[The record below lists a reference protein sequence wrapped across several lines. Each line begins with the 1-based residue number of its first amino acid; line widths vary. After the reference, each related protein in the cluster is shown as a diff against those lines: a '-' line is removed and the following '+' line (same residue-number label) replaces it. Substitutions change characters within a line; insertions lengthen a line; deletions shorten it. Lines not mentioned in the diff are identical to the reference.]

1 MFLSNI
7 DPVTNQVVVRE
18 NEDLELKCSSSLDS
32 SLIIN
37 WNKQDDQLDPS
48 RHQITDDQLIIRKIQ
63 VRDAGKYACRGQQ
76 IANPNESD
84 QVKTVHVVVEPT
96 TTLSWTSQAPPVIT
110 PSRPKI
116 TLEFTVNHTA
126 ELIQLTC
133 EVRSGREHVVGLDV
147 RKLNSQL
154 EEISNARNYELP
166 PDFSHAYVDLDN
178 IDENY
183 GTYVC
188 SARDTNDR
196 LTETFA
202 QVVAPNRKPE
212 SVLQPNPIR
221 IGMKYRILDKTDTF
235 ELNCTIQRGHPIRSL
250 KIIRGFG
257 SSEELTFLDWHEAPD
272 HTHVSAVIQL
282 IPSNVGKYYC
292 QAKNDF
298 EATSTE
304 LIVSNDGLGTHSL
317 NSGIVRREKLHNQ
330 IVASSPEVIT
340 K

>member
-1 MFLSNI
+1 M
-7 DPVTNQVVVRE
+7 RE

-32 SLIIN
+32 SWFIN
-37 WNKQDDQLDPS
+37 WNKQDDQLDQS
-48 RHQITDDQLIIRKIQ
+48 RHQIMDDQLIIRKIQ
-63 VRDAGKYACRGQQ
+63 LRDSGKYACRGQK
-76 IANPNESD
+76 IGNPNESEM
-84 QVKTVHVVVEPT
+84 KTVHVVVEPT
-96 TTLSWTSQAPPVIT
+96 TTSWTSQAPVIT
-110 PSRPKI
+110 ASRAKI
-116 TLEFTVNHTA
+116 TLEFTVNYTA
-126 ELIQLTC
+126 ETIQLTC

-147 RKLNSQL
+147 RKLNNQL
-154 EEISNARNYELP
+154 DEISNARNYDLP

-188 SARDTNDR
+188 SARDINDR

-202 QVVAPNRKPE
+202 QVVTPNRKPE

-221 IGMKYRILDKTDTF
+221 IGMKYRILDKTDMF

-257 SSEELTFLDWHEAPD
+257 SSEELNFIDWHETPD

-298 EATSTE
+298 ESTSTE